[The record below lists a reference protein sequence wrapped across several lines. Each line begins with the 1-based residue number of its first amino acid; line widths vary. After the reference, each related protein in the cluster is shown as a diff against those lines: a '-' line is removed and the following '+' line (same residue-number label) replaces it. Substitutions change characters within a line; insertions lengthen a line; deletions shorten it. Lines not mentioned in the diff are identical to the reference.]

1 MKRTKK
7 IMSLALALVMLLT
20 AIVGSVSVFAQ
31 GAGTV
36 HGEFTKGKKSIK
48 GTVYL
53 DKVVNHYYDS
63 TANKGF
69 VGGEVSAKELF
80 KDAYEKYLADFKG
93 QLDPIKR
100 KPYENLVMYDKNK
113 KFPSITYKI
122 KFPENVNVDVNTI
135 EASETTATISKIEK
149 TFDEKTNTVTF
160 KMYLGNWNDY
170 KGFFELYEREKDKPD
185 NKIIINIP
193 FSVDAAASGNIG
205 DIIADGYCKLYK
217 YGGIFGYGL
226 NIVDVTAKKLSF
238 NITK

>member
-1 MKRTKK
+1 
-7 IMSLALALVMLLT
+7 MSLALAIIMVLT

-31 GAGTV
+31 EAGTV
-36 HGEFTKGKKSIK
+36 EGSFTKGKKSIK

-53 DKVVNHYYDS
+53 NSVVNHGYDA
-63 TANKGF
+63 TKNEGF

-80 KDAYEKYLADFKG
+80 KDAYAKYLADFKG
-93 QLDPIKR
+93 QLDPIKK

-122 KFPENVNVDVNTI
+122 KFPATVSVDANNIKV
-135 EASETTATISKIEK
+135 EETTNTISKIET
-149 TFDEKTNTVTF
+149 TFDERTNTVTF

-170 KGFFELYEREKDKPD
+170 KGFFELYEREKDEPGHNIK
-185 NKIIINIP
+185 INIP
-193 FSVDAAASGNIG
+193 FTVKEAVSGNIG
-205 DIIADGYCKLYK
+205 DITADGYCKLYK

-226 NIVDVTAKKLSF
+226 NIVDVTAEKLSF

>member
-48 GTVYL
+48 GTVDL
-53 DKVVNHYYDS
+53 NKVVNHYYDA
-63 TANKGF
+63 TKNEGF

-80 KDAYEKYLADFKG
+80 KDAHEKYLADFKG
-93 QLDPIKR
+93 QLDPIKK

-122 KFPENVNVDVNTI
+122 KFPATVSVDANNI
-135 EASETTATISKIEK
+135 KAEETTNTISKIET
-149 TFDEKTNTVTF
+149 TFDERTNTVIF

-170 KGFFELYEREKDKPD
+170 KGFFELYEREKDKPE
-185 NKIIINIP
+185 NKIMINIP
-193 FSVDAAASGNIG
+193 FTVNEAASGNIG
-205 DIIADGYCKLYK
+205 IITADGYCKLYK

-226 NIVDVTAKKLSF
+226 NIVDVTAEKLSF

>member
-1 MKRTKK
+1 MKKTKK
-7 IMSLALALVMLLT
+7 IMGLALALVMLLT
-20 AIVGSVSVFAQ
+20 VIVGSVSVFAQ

-122 KFPENVNVDVNTI
+122 KFPENVNIDVNTI

-170 KGFFELYEREKDKPD
+170 KGFFELYEGEKDKPD
-185 NKIIINIP
+185 NKNIINIS

-205 DIIADGYCKLYK
+205 DITADGYCKLYK

-226 NIVDVTAKKLSF
+226 NIVDVTAEKLSF

>member
-20 AIVGSVSVFAQ
+20 VIVGSVSVFAQ

-36 HGEFTKGKKSIK
+36 EGSFTKRAKSIK
-48 GTVYL
+48 GTVKL
-53 DKVVNHYYDS
+53 INVVNHDYDS
-63 TANKGF
+63 TANEGF

-93 QLDPIKR
+93 QLDPIKK

-122 KFPENVNVDVNTI
+122 KFPENVIVNVSGI
-135 EASETTATISKIEK
+135 KAEETTATISKIEK
-149 TFDEKTNTVTF
+149 TFDERTNTVIL

-170 KGFFELYEREKDKPD
+170 KGFFELYEGEIDKPE
-185 NKIIINIP
+185 NKIKINIP
-193 FSVDAAASGNIG
+193 FKVNEAVSGNIG
-205 DIIADGYCKLYK
+205 VITADGYCKLYK

-226 NIVDVTAKKLSF
+226 NIVDVTAEKLTF

>member
-1 MKRTKK
+1 MRKTKK
-7 IMSLALALVMLLT
+7 IMSLALAIIMLLT
-20 AIVGSVSVFAQ
+20 AVVGSVSVFAQ

-36 HGEFTKGKKSIK
+36 HGEFNKGKKSIK
-48 GTVYL
+48 GTVKL
-53 DKVVNHYYDS
+53 INVVNHEYDS
-63 TANKGF
+63 TTNKGF

-122 KFPENVNVDVNTI
+122 KFPEKVIVDVNKI

-160 KMYLGNWNDY
+160 KFYLGNWNDY
-170 KGFFELYEREKDKPD
+170 KGFFELYEREKDLTEHTIK
-185 NKIIINIP
+185 INIP
-193 FSVDAAASGNIG
+193 FTVEETASGNIG
-205 DIIADGYCKLYK
+205 DITAEGYCKLYK
-217 YGGIFGYGL
+217 YGGLFGYGL
-226 NIVDVTAKKLSF
+226 NIVNVTAEKLSF

>member
-205 DIIADGYCKLYK
+205 DITDDGYCKLYK

-226 NIVDVTAKKLSF
+226 NIVDVTAEKLSF